1 MHPFS
6 STLPTVKIYWC
17 VSLRNLWRARKL
29 LQLQSSNHFP
39 CPAQPAKEPVAKGKM
54 MAKSNHKTTHL
65 QAAEIW
71 QIDANVGKNNSQS
84 TTSSHV
90 WTHRFS
96 PADRAKPR
104 QLATLYIYIFIYIYV
119 IKLSIYIY
127 EYNVF

>member
-1 MHPFS
+1 
-6 STLPTVKIYWC
+6 
-17 VSLRNLWRARKL
+17 
-29 LQLQSSNHFP
+29 
-39 CPAQPAKEPVAKGKM
+39 

-84 TTSSHV
+84 TASSHV

-104 QLATLYIYIFIYIYV
+104 QLATLYIYIYICNKIIY
-119 IKLSIYIY
+119 IYIY